1 MDAVLATKTSRNI
14 ITSPQDMFFSV
25 ENVKNKVLKPKNPK
39 KAELNVLKKAELR
52 YQKRLN

>member
-1 MDAVLATKTSRNI
+1 ML
-14 ITSPQDMFFSV
+14 FSV
-25 ENVKNKVLKPKNPK
+25 ENVKIKVLKPKNPK